1 MGTDNSETTNQTINE
16 LNRIKKE
23 LGLSYQR
30 ISELTGVPLSTV
42 QKVLGNQTEHP
53 RESTLQALRR
63 VLTQDHGGANA
74 PGYVYPAYRMGEHIS
89 RDQELL
95 GLVEHSIHQPI
106 YEVRE
111 NNNVYGTNP
120 RNNLDPSSQP
130 ESNTLKK
137 KFTVDDYFSL
147 SEENRVELIHGVIY
161 DMGSPTIRHQSI
173 VTRICIAIDAF
184 IQKNKGPCMTFAG
197 PVDVQILADD
207 STMIVP
213 DFLVICDKKK
223 MQDGRI
229 IGAPDFIV
237 EVLSPSSRNRDSITK
252 LALYAE
258 AEVPEYWIVDPEKE
272 RVIVYTASD
281 DYSPNVYSF
290 GDKIPVGIYNGKCV
304 VDMAEISAYL
314 REHDL

>member
-1 MGTDNSETTNQTINE
+1 MGADNSETTNQTINE

-74 PGYVYPAYRMGEHIS
+74 PGYVYPSYRMGEHIS

-106 YEVRE
+106 Y
-111 NNNVYGTNP
+111 
-120 RNNLDPSSQP
+120 P

-184 IQKNKGPCMTFAG
+184 IQKNKGPCMTVAG

-213 DFLVICDKKK
+213 DFLVLCDKKK

-237 EVLSPSSRNRDSITK
+237 EVLSPSSRKRDSITK

-272 RVIVYTASD
+272 LVIVYTASD
-281 DYSPNVYSF
+281 DYCPNVYSF
-290 GDKIPVGIYNGKCV
+290 RDKIPVGIYNGKCV